1 MVIATLPKQTNGL
14 FVTIPEG
21 YVGVYK
27 VLGQI
32 QPNLIRH
39 ATIHFPIY
47 SQIDLVKYIQ
57 DFDELNNIK
66 CVSKEGVDIMIDK
79 VIISNRIDPNYI
91 INTTRAYGTD
101 SYDKILV
108 TNPVSQKLRELCAE
122 RTVDEIEI
130 TDFHKLDD
138 LIRTEIQEQNNRIAT
153 GITVDWV
160 RISGVIVP
168 KEIKDK
174 RLALASEKAN
184 KILAEEVMK
193 RTKLEKENEQFIS
206 QKDLEIKLQKAANA
220 NKEMILNIEAERE
233 KKTIENQIIVDA
245 ARANAEKIRME
256 ADALASMYQI
266 PGYTELE
273 KMKAISSNSKIYYGD
288 RLPNIVYTHGGGI
301 SP

>member
-1 MVIATLPKQTNGL
+1 MTLPKQTNGL

-57 DFDELNNIK
+57 DFDELNNLK

>member
-1 MVIATLPKQTNGL
+1 M
-14 FVTIPEG
+14 
-21 YVGVYK
+21 
-27 VLGQI
+27 GQI

-57 DFDELNNIK
+57 DFDELNNLK

>member
-1 MVIATLPKQTNGL
+1 LVILIQIIKTDGVFIT
-14 FVTIPEG
+14 VPEG

-27 VLGQI
+27 ILGQI
-32 QPNLIRH
+32 QPKLIRQ
-39 ATIHFPIY
+39 ATVYLPLY
-47 SQIDLVKYIQ
+47 SNVDLVKYIQ
-57 DFDELNNIK
+57 DFDEISNLK
-66 CVSKEGVDIMIDK
+66 CVSKEGVDIMIEK

-91 INTTRAYGTD
+91 IETTRAYGTD

-108 TNPVSQKLRELCAE
+108 TNPVSQKFRELCAE

-130 TDFHKLDD
+130 TDFSKLDD
-138 LIRTEIQEQNNRIAT
+138 LIRTEIQDQNNRLNT

-160 RISGVIVP
+160 RISGVVVP
-168 KEIKDK
+168 REIKEK

-206 QKDLEIKLQKAANA
+206 QKDSEIKLQKAANS
-220 NKEMILNIEAERE
+220 NKEMIINIEAERE
-233 KKTIENQIIVDA
+233 KKIIENQIIIDA

-256 ADALASMYQI
+256 AEALSAMYGI
-266 PGYTELE
+266 PGYTEVE

-288 RLPNIVYTHGGGI
+288 KLPNMIY
-301 SP
+301 SPAGVSI